1 ELRALDDRE
10 LRDERAR
17 VADQN
22 AQRAEP
28 GLGRLLEEVES
39 RPGGRRD
46 EGRRALAERRGNGAL
61 VAGIDLEERQGQAL
75 APLGERTGG
84 RWNPLALGERALERR
99 EALLRGQC
107 TLGERVAVVR
117 SLARGGTGIESLLL
131 ELLRRRPRT
140 CGVGLGLRELGAQPG
155 DQPRRRLTLDREA
168 RGAAS
173 QLEGDGQRGLA
184 LAGGARQLFLDRRA
198 AGEQLVELPVGGVVE
213 RALGGEQPREHLA
226 RALEAGL
233 ALDRGGAG
241 RLGGRGSGA
250 LALGDL
256 DRRIAGVG
264 LRVGELGANVRD

>member
-1 ELRALDDRE
+1 RLRLRSLLVRDVGGALGELCLLGERLRLRRERRPARLELEQHRFRRLAREPELAALRVVAVAVARDGRHGRVQELRALDDRE

-155 DQPRRRLTLDREA
+155 DQPRRRLTLHREA

-198 AGEQLVELPVGGVVE
+198 A
-213 RALGGEQPREHLA
+213 
-226 RALEAGL
+226 
-233 ALDRGGAG
+233 
-241 RLGGRGSGA
+241 
-250 LALGDL
+250 
-256 DRRIAGVG
+256 
-264 LRVGELGANVRD
+264 